1 MKYMKEEKD
10 NKDKKDLKKKGG
22 MEDVYETTIITLNN
36 KDNGT
41 GRNEV
46 KLRIEVKDSLL
57 YIKCYYY
64 SGYFLKTFTNSF
76 SLVDL
81 LKLSLYFDQ
90 FRDINEVFRELK
102 YRRND
107 LKEYISSNEEISDKI
122 RLIIPLSGV
131 NYESIGFDL
140 FEVKKSEND
149 VLNEYKKVVNIYE
162 KKLKILNF
170 DSRILLSKDMEKEVI
185 KFWISPT
192 KLLKANLLYSFH
204 DINYRRERN
213 NRYNYEFNR
222 TVREFHTICD
232 NHSKILIICKSRNE
246 IFGGYTPLSFRSDD
260 SYGCDNDSFLF
271 SLNQLKKYS
280 KDSFNNSKSIWRY
293 ADYGPSFHYDLYFR
307 KNKMNIVKFDKTNY
321 LTPSRWVREDLC
333 FSDDDDILLES
344 LEIFQ
349 IEEINNRN
357 FENSSMSYFLEDKG
371 NKIFNDNKDNNIISN
386 RINIDNN
393 TGNFII
399 SNTNNSYKSKLK
411 EIKNTPLNNMK
422 KINKNINNNKDK
434 YKSKKNSI
442 NISKEKNDKIEENKI
457 NDNEKK
463 EIKENSIINNE
474 KNEIK
479 NNKIVIS
486 EIKEKEIKEDK
497 DNKYDNNIVVSD
509 LKEMKEDKDIN
520 TIDNNNEKPKEIK
533 DENKSNHQENQESKI
548 TIINNKENNIN
559 SENNNILI
567 DKSDNKDSDI
577 NNRKEK
583 LIENDEENNSNDSSL
598 SKRSEKSDDSDN
610 DISEEDNDR
619 ED

>member
-1 MKYMKEEKD
+1 
-10 NKDKKDLKKKGG
+10 
-22 MEDVYETTIITLNN
+22 MENAYETTIITLNN

-122 RLIIPLSGV
+122 RLIIPLTGV

-170 DSRILLSKDMEKEVI
+170 DSRILISKDMEKEII

-246 IFGGYTPLSFRSDD
+246 IFGGYTPLSFSSDD

-293 ADYGPSFHYDLYFR
+293 ADYGPSFHYDLYFK

-321 LTPSRWVREDLC
+321 LTPSRWVREDRC
-333 FSDDDDILLES
+333 FSNDDDILLES

-349 IEEINNRN
+349 IKEINNRD
-357 FENSSMSYFLEDKG
+357 FENSSMSYLFKDKG

-386 RINIDNN
+386 RINYDNN

-422 KINKNINNNKDK
+422 KINKNTNNNEDK

-486 EIKEKEIKEDK
+486 EIKEDK
-497 DNKYDNNIVVSD
+497 DNKYDNKIVVSD

-520 TIDNNNEKPKEIK
+520 IDNNNEKPKEIK

-548 TIINNKENNIN
+548 TIINNNENIIN

-610 DISEEDNDR
+610 DISEEDND
-619 ED
+619 

>member
-1 MKYMKEEKD
+1 M
-10 NKDKKDLKKKGG
+10 
-22 MEDVYETTIITLNN
+22 
-36 KDNGT
+36 
-41 GRNEV
+41 
-46 KLRIEVKDSLL
+46 
-57 YIKCYYY
+57 
-64 SGYFLKTFTNSF
+64 
-76 SLVDL
+76 
-81 LKLSLYFDQ
+81 
-90 FRDINEVFRELK
+90 
-102 YRRND
+102 
-107 LKEYISSNEEISDKI
+107 
-122 RLIIPLSGV
+122 
-131 NYESIGFDL
+131 
-140 FEVKKSEND
+140 
-149 VLNEYKKVVNIYE
+149 
-162 KKLKILNF
+162 
-170 DSRILLSKDMEKEVI
+170 
-185 KFWISPT
+185 
-192 KLLKANLLYSFH
+192 YSFH

-246 IFGGYTPLSFRSDD
+246 IFGGYTPLSFSSDD

-307 KNKMNIVKFDKTNY
+307 KDKMNIVKFDKTNY
-321 LTPSRWVREDLC
+321 LTPSRWVREDRC
-333 FSDDDDILLES
+333 FSNDDGILLES

-349 IEEINNRN
+349 IEEINNRD
-357 FENSSMSYFLEDKG
+357 FENSSMSYLFKDKG

-386 RINIDNN
+386 RINEDNN
-393 TGNFII
+393 TENFII

-411 EIKNTPLNNMK
+411 EIKNTPLNNIK
-422 KINKNINNNKDK
+422 KKKKKTNNNKDK
-434 YKSKKNSI
+434 YKSKKSSI
-442 NISKEKNDKIEENKI
+442 CISKEKNDKIEENKI

-486 EIKEKEIKEDK
+486 EIKEDK

-520 TIDNNNEKPKEIK
+520 IDNNNEKPKEIK

-610 DISEEDNDR
+610 DINEEDNDR
-619 ED
+619 EDRDF